1 MQFIRLGRTDMI
13 VNSLVQALLVM
24 STVAVSANS
33 LADER
38 PNGYNSPA
46 QERPLRS
53 ESEARPAANPTLEA
67 NAQIAMPAQHEDDEE
82 EMD

>member
-1 MQFIRLGRTDMI
+1 MI

-24 STVAVSANS
+24 STIAVSANS

-38 PNGYNSPA
+38 PNYNSPA

-53 ESEARPAANPTLEA
+53 ESAARPEANPTLEA
-67 NAQIAMPAQHEDDEE
+67 TAQITAPISHEDDEE